1 MCQEVLAS
9 EDIHEIFSH
18 QMKNGQFSSISTVTA
33 GLNYLD
39 LLNRSRLDVLAAN
52 NKRTAAAR
60 KAFILEKKL
69 YQYIRQQTPLS
80 VFDTD
85 YRQEITIYIRM
96 RELFLTAGDFTFKQ
110 HRFSFLLELIQ
121 LYREDICEI
130 LTGRDA
136 ILQKWERELFYNY
149 LLMDMGKK
157 NTEDIGKEAISN
169 GYHECDYTLEI
180 ENVWKQPAKSI
191 PRTNFSYVL
200 QSLPIS
206 NIALCTLA
214 YMRDHCAE
222 LRPSLWIVDDT
233 AIWNMF
239 KSGYIPSITKKD
251 IITVAATYIK

>member
-1 MCQEVLAS
+1 MYHQVLS
-9 EDIHEIFSH
+9 NEDICEIFNH
-18 QMKNGQFSSISTVTA
+18 QIKNGKFSSISTVAA

-39 LLNRSRLDVLAAN
+39 LLNRTRLDVLATN
-52 NKRTAAAR
+52 DKRTAAAR

-80 VFDTD
+80 IFDSD
-85 YRQEITIYIRM
+85 YRQETAIYIRM

-110 HRFSFLLELIQ
+110 HRFAFLLELIH

-130 LTGRDA
+130 LIGRDA
-136 ILQKWERELFYNY
+136 LLQKWERKLFYDY
-149 LLMDMGKK
+149 LLMDMGEK

-200 QSLPIS
+200 KSLPIS
-206 NIALCTLA
+206 NIALCTMA
-214 YMRDHCAE
+214 YMRDHRTE

-239 KSGYIPSITKKD
+239 KSGHIPSITKKD
-251 IITVAATYIK
+251 IIAVASTYIK